1 MKANFYL
8 LGLGLILFA
17 CGSNKSE
24 PAELPDAEINMW
36 KIDQDSTGNLVMQK
50 TIAPEMDT
58 LTAENIISYLNNNNP
73 SVKLDYVKTSGD
85 TLFLKIA
92 DANYL
97 TQQMGSSGSTVY
109 MAEVVY
115 NFTEL
120 PGIRLVS
127 FDFQEGDHAQPGIYT
142 RESFKDN

>member
-1 MKANFYL
+1 MKKVFYILGTGLFL
-8 LGLGLILFA
+8 LS
-17 CGSNKSE
+17 CGSNKNE
-24 PAELPDAEINMW
+24 PAELPATEISMW
-36 KIDQDSTGNLVMQK
+36 KIDQDSTGNLLRQK
-50 TIAPEMDT
+50 MIAPEMDT
-58 LTAENIISYLNNNNP
+58 LTAENIISYLNSNNP

-127 FDFQEGDHAQPGIYT
+127 FDFQEGDHAQPGTYT
-142 RESFKDN
+142 RESFRDN

>member
-1 MKANFYL
+1 MKKAFYL
-8 LGLGLILFA
+8 LGLGLFLFA
-17 CGSNKSE
+17 CGSNKNE
-24 PAELPDAEINMW
+24 PTELPDAEINMW
-36 KIDQDSTGNLVMQK
+36 KIDQDSMGNLLTQK
-50 TIAPEMDT
+50 MIAPEMDT
-58 LTAENIISYLNNNNP
+58 LTAENIINYLNNNNP
-73 SVKLDYVKTSGD
+73 SVKLDYVRSSGD

-115 NFTEL
+115 NCTEL
-120 PGIRLVS
+120 PGTRYVH
-127 FDFQEGDHAQPGIYT
+127 FDFEEGDHAQPGTYT